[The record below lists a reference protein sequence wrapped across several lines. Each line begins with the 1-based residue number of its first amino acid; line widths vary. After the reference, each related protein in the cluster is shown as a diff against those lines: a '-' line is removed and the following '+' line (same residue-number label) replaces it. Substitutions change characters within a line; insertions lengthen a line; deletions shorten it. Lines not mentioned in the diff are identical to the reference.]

1 MSEGDIK
8 PPLFE
13 PAHQVALLFGKDRL
27 PKIEELNGFLNHYK
41 QEVCGIRASQHTYVL
56 LCTSEKA
63 KNLILSHRDAKI
75 NGKFRRLVSFPQE
88 ELASVRVIPSQFGAN
103 PTAVARLIETTFKV
117 KTTKVAAE
125 KVTTHLVSGNVL
137 LWVPKQDL
145 EKIDKLSIKAEDH
158 SFRLEVRGMAKP
170 PAPKRTPLTDE
181 ERAEKRREKNR
192 RRAEKR
198 KALKEKTK
206 ETKEAAATLDSDSS
220 PITPGP
226 EGMDQDIPQ
235 PTASETPAAP
245 LTAEPAGTKNP
256 VRLTQADLNDLSPLP
271 AITASR
277 EEENLFLSSIPS
289 SMATALSTLT
299 AEDLRSASTLPAAL
313 SAAPTTPAASQANR
327 KREWQFSP
335 TSPGASPT
343 KDPRLL
349 SPQSPP
355 SRFVGMMARSLT
367 GFLSGPATPSSPP
380 AHGKSADGND

>member
-1 MSEGDIK
+1 M
-8 PPLFE
+8 
-13 PAHQVALLFGKDRL
+13 
-27 PKIEELNGFLNHYK
+27 
-41 QEVCGIRASQHTYVL
+41 
-56 LCTSEKA
+56 
-63 KNLILSHRDAKI
+63 
-75 NGKFRRLVSFPQE
+75 
-88 ELASVRVIPSQFGAN
+88 RVIPSQFGAN
-103 PTAVARLIETTFKV
+103 PTAVARLIETTFDV

-158 SFRLEVRGMAKP
+158 SFKLEVRGMAKP

-192 RRAEKR
+192 RRAERR

-313 SAAPTTPAASQANR
+313 SAAPTPAASQANR

-335 TSPGASPT
+335 TSPGASPDQGPPPPFSAIST
-343 KDPRLL
+343 FSIRRDDGSLSHGLSQRPGHPLFSPCPWEECGWQRLT
-349 SPQSPP
+349 SAAWA
-355 SRFVGMMARSLT
+355 ARRREL
-367 GFLSGPATPSSPP
+367 PSSGGAAKCPWM
-380 AHGKSADGND
+380 

>member
-1 MSEGDIK
+1 MDE
-8 PPLFE
+8 
-13 PAHQVALLFGKDRL
+13 
-27 PKIEELNGFLNHYK
+27 
-41 QEVCGIRASQHTYVL
+41 
-56 LCTSEKA
+56 
-63 KNLILSHRDAKI
+63 
-75 NGKFRRLVSFPQE
+75 
-88 ELASVRVIPSQFGAN
+88 
-103 PTAVARLIETTFKV
+103 
-117 KTTKVAAE
+117 
-125 KVTTHLVSGNVL
+125 
-137 LWVPKQDL
+137 
-145 EKIDKLSIKAEDH
+145 H
-158 SFRLEVRGMAKP
+158 SFKLEVRGEAKP
-170 PAPKRTPLTDE
+170 PAPKRTPLTE
-181 ERAEKRREKNR
+181 GEREANKKERNR
-192 RRAEKR
+192 RRAERR